1 LHFKI
6 EFTKQKIKPIEI
18 SLMLTPDSLCTY
30 LEIVDKNLNH
40 IKLNNKTF
48 LDKKIHP
55 LSSNKKVFVFKIPN
69 DDL

>member
-1 LHFKI
+1 
-6 EFTKQKIKPIEI
+6 
-18 SLMLTPDSLCTY
+18 MLTPDSLCTY

-69 DDL
+69 VDL